1 MNKQGLGAAALTGL
15 LALTCAAGISGCNS
29 GNANETREDAE
40 IAPLPVAVTAPEIAD
55 IAASY
60 ETTGTLTTDAEAE
73 IPARAA
79 GDVVELVAEEGD
91 VVRKGDVLARLDGE
105 RTRLTM
111 LQLKAEFERNAREFE
126 RLTNLHERGLI
137 SSAQFE
143 AMAHDVKA
151 SKAAFEL
158 AQLNWEYTAI
168 RSTIDGIVSA
178 RNVKIGSTVAE
189 GEIAFVVTDNSSLLA
204 YLDIPQTE
212 LSKFAQGH
220 SANLTVDSDP
230 DLEFQASLLRISP
243 TIDATTGTFR
253 ATLAVDNADRQL
265 APGMFARFRIAY
277 EIHTD
282 ALIVPASAT
291 VAEDDATVVYVVED
305 GAAVRRP
312 VETGIRSGNYVE
324 ILEGLGP
331 DETIVLSGQARL
343 RNGSRVLARAE
354 PQKPAA
360 RG

>member
-15 LALTCAAGISGCNS
+15 LALVSATGLSGCNS
-29 GNANETREDAE
+29 GNANETSQDTEVT
-40 IAPLPVAVTAPEIAD
+40 PLPVAVAAPEIAD

-60 ETTGTLTTDAEAE
+60 ETTGTLTTDAEASV
-73 IPARAA
+73 PARAA
-79 GDVVELVAEEGD
+79 GDIVELLVEEGD
-91 VVRKGDVLARLDGE
+91 VVEKGDVLARLDGE

-126 RLTNLHERGLI
+126 RLTNLHDRGLI
-137 SSAQFE
+137 STAQFE
-143 AMAHDVKA
+143 SLAHDVKA

-158 AQLNWEYTAI
+158 AQLNWEYTTI
-168 RSTIDGIVSA
+168 RATIDGVVSA
-178 RNVKIGSTVAE
+178 RNVKIGSSLAE
-189 GEIAFVVTDNSSLLA
+189 GDIAFVVTDNSSLLA

-212 LSKFAQGH
+212 LAKFAQGH
-220 SANLTVDSDP
+220 TAELTVDSDP

-243 TIDATTGTFR
+243 TIDATPGTVR
-253 ATLAVDNADRQL
+253 ATPAVDNTDRQL

-291 VAEDDATVVYVVED
+291 VAEDDTTVVYVVED

-312 VETGIRSGNYVE
+312 VEIGIRAGDSVE
-324 ILEGLGP
+324 ILSGI
-331 DETIVLSGQARL
+331 DARDTIVLSGQARL
-343 RNGSRVLARAE
+343 RNGSRVLARTE
-354 PQKPAA
+354 PDKPAA